1 MSLLDK
7 LGDPSV
13 WESFYEYK
21 SSLAVPKESTRA
33 LRTFIDEKRFLPVYE
48 AIRSGAR
55 FPLPRKSV
63 ISKTGSSK
71 KRVVYT
77 YPEPE
82 NTVLKLLT
90 YLLLRK
96 YDGLFS
102 PGLYSFR
109 PGRTAKDAVRRLLR
123 TGGLEKMYAY
133 KVDIHDYFNSVPVDM
148 LLGQLEDTLGD
159 DGELYGFLSVLLT
172 EPCVL
177 ERGIPVEE
185 RKGVMAGTPLSAF
198 YANLFLAGL
207 DRHFED
213 AGVIYSRYSDDII
226 LFTETPEELR
236 NCELYVGAYL
246 DGCGLEVNPSKEERY
261 APGEGF
267 TFLGFRVDGDKV
279 DIAPATL
286 KKLKQKMRRKRDALG
301 RWYKRNGYDGGKAAK
316 AFIRVFNR
324 KLLESPRDN
333 ELSWSCW
340 FFPVIN
346 TAESLREIDSYAQDC
361 LRYLVS
367 GTHTKARYNVRYD
380 DLKALGYRSLVHEF
394 YLHTEQERA
403 RCRNAG
409 PLPEREEE
417 LPS

>member
-1 MSLLDK
+1 MSLLSS

-13 WESFYEYK
+13 WEHFYEYK
-21 SSLAVPKESTRA
+21 LSLAVPKDFTRE
-33 LRTFIDEKRFLPVYE
+33 LRSFIDEKRYLKVYE
-48 AIRSGAR
+48 SICAGEK
-55 FPLPRKSV
+55 FPLPRKAV
-63 ISKTGSSK
+63 ISKMGSTK

-96 YDGLFS
+96 YDGLFT

-109 PGRTAKDAVRRLLR
+109 PGRTAKEAVRRLLR
-123 TGGLEKMYAY
+123 IGGLGSMYAY
-133 KVDIHDYFNSVPVDM
+133 KVDIHDYFNSVPVEM
-148 LLGQLEDTLGD
+148 LLPQLEDVLGD
-159 DGELYGFLSVLLT
+159 EAELYGFLTALLT

-177 ERGIPVEE
+177 ERGRPVAE
-185 RKGVMAGTPLSAF
+185 RKGIMAGTPLSAF

-316 AFIRVFNR
+316 AFIRVFNH

-417 LPS
+417 LLS